1 MTFLLLLFKV
11 RVPALRQ
18 FGITPYLTH
27 PSSVTFTSWS
37 HQDFAYSIG
46 MTEHKLAPRG
56 TVSEGTLTLVS
67 KSMSGI
73 YAMAMFTWYMAL
85 ATTKIFAYDNYF
97 YYLDEEIFEA
107 VLFLP
112 SIAFLTYVIVFTM
125 YQGRKA
131 DRIMVSE
138 NVKV

>member
-1 MTFLLLLFKV
+1 MTFFATLDRITSIWHNTLLV
-11 RVPALRQ
+11 RLS
-18 FGITPYLTH
+18 H

-37 HQDFAYSIG
+37 HQDLAYSIG

-56 TVSEGTLTLVS
+56 TVSEGTLALVY

-85 ATTKIFAYDNYF
+85 ATTKIFAYDRYF

-107 VLFLP
+107 VLFVP
-112 SIAFLTYVIVFTM
+112 SIAFLTYVIVFTT
-125 YQGRKA
+125 YQGRKG

-138 NVKV
+138 NAKV